1 MATEIK
7 VPPLGESIVEATVGR
22 WLKREGEEV
31 AEGEPVVELETEKVN
46 MEVTANGSGVLGEI
60 VKAEGETVNIG
71 DMLAVIASAADAR
84 QPVAT
89 RPARQRSQQPAPQPR
104 HAPQPVSCR
113 QRRQRAPASPPRCSC
128 ASHASRRHSR
138 PLRRRTQMR
147 CARRRWR
154 DAWPRST
161 AWT

>member
-60 VKAEGETVNIG
+60 VK
-71 DMLAVIASAADAR
+71 
-84 QPVAT
+84 
-89 RPARQRSQQPAPQPR
+89 
-104 HAPQPVSCR
+104 
-113 QRRQRAPASPPRCSC
+113 RR
-128 ASHASRRHSR
+128 
-138 PLRRRTQMR
+138 
-147 CARRRWR
+147 ARR
-154 DAWPRST
+154 
-161 AWT
+161 

>member
-71 DMLAVIASAADAR
+71 DTLAVIASAADAR

-89 RPARQRSQQPAPQPR
+89 RPARQRPQPAPQPLTQPAAPPTQPAPLHRTCSCRHHAAADTAR
-104 HAPQPVSCR
+104 HAGAKCR
-113 QRRQRAPASPPRCSC
+113 
-128 ASHASRRHSR
+128 
-138 PLRRRTQMR
+138 MR

>member
-31 AEGEPVVELETEKVN
+31 AEGEPLVELETDKVN

-60 VKAEGETVNIG
+60 VKQEGETVNIG
-71 DMLAVIASAADAR
+71 DTLGVIASAADAR
-84 QPVAT
+84 QPVPT
-89 RPARQRSQQPAPQPR
+89 RPARLRPQARASDHR
-104 HAPQPVSCR
+104 HN
-113 QRRQRAPASPPRCSC
+113 RRPYRLRLLPPSP
-128 ASHASRRHSR
+128 ASRRHSL
-138 PLRRRTQMR
+138 PLRRRTRTR